1 MYTAVRHY
9 RVAISPTRR
18 ACCTYTPT
26 CSTYAVQALH
36 QHGAL
41 DGGRLILTRL
51 LRCRPRAARRRGFH
65 DPVPR

>member
-18 ACCTYTPT
+18 ACCAYTPT

-36 QHGAL
+36 RHGAL
-41 DGGRLILTRL
+41 HGGRLIVTRL

-65 DPVPR
+65 DPVPK